1 MSSKDLLSDTLPNK
15 VEFTLDHDGKQLK
28 FFAKELTYFETQD
41 IMMRYA
47 TGQAYF
53 AHLIA
58 ASIEDEEGRR
68 FTYQEVMRMKKEVA
82 LVFEE
87 QARAVNKPV
96 DTEKK

>member
-1 MSSKDLLSDTLPNK
+1 MSNAALLSDALPKK
-15 VEFTLDHDGKQLK
+15 VEFTVEHGGKQLK
-28 FFAKELTYFETQD
+28 FFAKELSYFETQD

-47 TGQAYF
+47 TGHAYF

-58 ASIEDEEGRR
+58 ASIEDEAGHH
-68 FTYQEVMRMKKEVA
+68 FTYNEVLRLKKEVA